1 MNADKLK
8 HIIDKYESGASTLEE
23 EQMLFDH
30 LENSDTSLG
39 AWATFVKQ
47 NKSDVPKDLNE
58 SLWQSLEA
66 RKPKKSRVL
75 VKLLSAAA
83 AVLLTIV
90 LFIDLPTNDNQS
102 YSEKEALLNEA
113 RSMFEKN
120 DHPKYY
126 KNEIIYETDEMII
139 YSHSKLTSNK

>member
-23 EQMLFDH
+23 EQMLFEH

-83 AVLLTIV
+83 ALLLTIV
-90 LFIDLPTNDNQS
+90 LFIGLPTNDKQS

-126 KNEIIYETDEMII
+126 KNEMIYETDEMII